1 MTTPGSACRR
11 FTVTGRVQ
19 GVFFRDSTRRK
30 AESLGLTG
38 YAKNR
43 PDGSV
48 EVLAC
53 GAVEALDELGEWLRE
68 GPRMA
73 AVAGVQVM
81 PVEDADPPRDFTIG

>member
-1 MTTPGSACRR
+1 MPATGTTCRR
-11 FTVTGRVQ
+11 FAVTGRVQ

-43 PDGSV
+43 PDGTV

-53 GAVEALDELGEWLRE
+53 GAADALDVLAEWLRE

-73 AVAGVQVM
+73 AVED
-81 PVEDADPPRDFTIG
+81 VEATTVNDVDPPRDFIVG

>member
-1 MTTPGSACRR
+1 MTIPCRR

-30 AESLGLTG
+30 ANALGLTG

-53 GAVEALDELGEWLRE
+53 GAVESLDELGEWLRE

-73 AVAGVQVM
+73 AVAGVQAS
-81 PVEDADPPRDFTIG
+81 PVENADPPRDFSIG

>member
-1 MTTPGSACRR
+1 MPVSGAPCRR
-11 FTVTGRVQ
+11 FAVTGRVQ

-38 YAKNR
+38 YARNL

-53 GAVEALDELGEWLRE
+53 GAVEGLDELGAWLKK

-73 AVAGVQVM
+73 AVEGVEAM
-81 PVEDADPPRDFTIG
+81 PVDDVDPPRDFTVA